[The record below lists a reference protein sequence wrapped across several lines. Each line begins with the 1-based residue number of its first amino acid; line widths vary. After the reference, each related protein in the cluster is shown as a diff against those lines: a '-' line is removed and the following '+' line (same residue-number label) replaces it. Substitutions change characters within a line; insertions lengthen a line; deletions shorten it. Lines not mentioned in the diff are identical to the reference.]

1 MLDKDSLKFNL
12 TIEDVS
18 DFLSELNAEPIQK
31 DSNTLVC
38 KTICHHPQNDLG
50 EASHKLYYYDN
61 THLFRCFT
69 QCEEEAFDIYEL
81 TSKVKSMEGFGEWSL
96 PKAVFYVAAF
106 FGHSSHDFNFGEEV
120 EKLSDW
126 QFFKNYEKVIKG
138 EERRSEIQLPL
149 FDDTILKN
157 LPFVRIPEWEQE
169 GISPQ
174 VMKDRGIKYDPVNQA
189 IVIPHYGVS
198 GELIGIRERTL
209 IKENEKYGK
218 YIPAIIAGKQYNHP
232 LSFALY
238 NLNNSKEN
246 IKIMKKVLIFESEK
260 ATLQYAS
267 MFGQE
272 NDISVAVCGSSLIS
286 HQVQLLRELGVE
298 ELIIGFDKQFQQIN
312 DDEFKRWTKKL
323 INIHKK
329 YSPYLTIS
337 FLFDKENN
345 LLGYKDSPTDKGKE
359 IFLKL
364 FERRIYL
371 K

>member
-12 TIEDVS
+12 TIEDVA
-18 DFLSELNAEPIQK
+18 DFLSELSAEPIQK
-31 DSNTLVC
+31 DSNTLIC
-38 KTICHHPQNDLG
+38 KTICHHPQEELG
-50 EASHKLYYYDN
+50 EASHKLYYYNN

-69 QCEEEAFDIYEL
+69 QCDEEAFDIYEL
-81 TSKVKSMEGFGEWSL
+81 TSKVKSMECGETWSL

-106 FGHSSHDFNFGEEV
+106 FGYSSRNFNFGEEV
-120 EKLSDW
+120 EQLQDW
-126 QFFKNYEKVIKG
+126 QFFKNYEKVLKKK
-138 EERRSEIQLPL
+138 EKKSEIQLPL
-149 FDDTILKN
+149 FDDKVLNN
-157 LPFVRIPEWEQE
+157 LPFVSIPEWERE

-174 VMKDRGIKYDPVNQA
+174 IMKDRGIKYDPLNQA

-218 YIPAIIAGKQYNHP
+218 YIPAVIAGKQYNHP

-246 IKIMKKVLIFESEK
+246 IKIIKKALVVESEK

-286 HQVQLLRELGVE
+286 YQVQMLRELGAE
-298 ELIIGFDKQFQQIN
+298 ELIIGFDKQFQQIG
-312 DDEFKRWTKKL
+312 DEEFKRWIKKL
-323 INIHKK
+323 TNIHKK
-329 YSPYLTIS
+329 YSSYFTIS

-345 LLGYKDSPTDKGKE
+345 LLQYKDSPTDRGKE

-371 K
+371 